1 MKREFLEELKLDKE
15 VIDKIMNENG
25 KDIEAEKSKVTA
37 KDTEIEGV
45 KTQLNEANKQIESFK

>member
-45 KTQLNEANKQIESFK
+45 KTQLNEANKQIESFI